1 MYAAESRCPKP
12 TWVGCHYDHVT
23 LLRSMPINEFH
34 PNFGHLLF
42 SSYNWRYGCRKSSC
56 GSFKDYV
63 SSSTYYITQGPLFA
77 QTILHAS
84 LAIIGY
90 WIGPEWST
98 KAVQK
103 GQTLLFFFL
112 LWRKYFGKQ
121 NVFLVCLAFL
131 VSPFRM
137 LPELPGCCSL
147 RMDRDDLERRSCQ
160 SRKLCSCLLNQGTH
174 SADSF
179 ESPCRHESRS

>member
-12 TWVGCHYDHVT
+12 TWVGCHYDHIT

-42 SSYNWRYGCRKSSC
+42 SSYNRRYGCRKSSC

-84 LAIIGY
+84 LSIIGY

-103 GQTLLFFFL
+103 GQTLLFFFSPLKEIFWKAERFSGMSCFSGLPIQDVAWAARL
-112 LWRKYFGKQ
+112 LLLTHGSWRSGEEK
-121 NVFLVCLAFL
+121 
-131 VSPFRM
+131 
-137 LPELPGCCSL
+137 LPV
-147 RMDRDDLERRSCQ
+147 
-160 SRKLCSCLLNQGTH
+160 
-174 SADSF
+174 
-179 ESPCRHESRS
+179 